1 MSKTADLE
9 ARAAALAG
17 GRPEAPN
24 TPPAP
29 RARPVKMTVDLAPD
43 LWRILKDYPERMHL
57 PDATGLARVPAV
69 EVVRALIREL
79 DGSPELREAVAQ
91 RIREAVKK

>member
-1 MSKTADLE
+1 MSKLAEVE
-9 ARAAALAG
+9 ARAAALTTKPAT
-17 GRPEAPN
+17 AQK
-24 TPPAP
+24 PPP

-43 LWRILKDYPERMHL
+43 LWRILKDYPEQMHL

-79 DGSPELREAVAQ
+79 EQSPDLREAVAQ

>member
-1 MSKTADLE
+1 MSRTAELE
-9 ARAAALAG
+9 ARAAALSTKPGPAK
-17 GRPEAPN
+17 
-24 TPPAP
+24 PPAP

-43 LWRILKDYPERMHL
+43 LWRVLKDYPEQMHL

-79 DGSPELREAVAQ
+79 EQSPELREAVAQ
-91 RIREAVKK
+91 RVREAVKK